1 MTTNT
6 RQSLLF
12 ALTLLAFAGVGAGY
26 AWAF

>member
-26 AWAF
+26 AIAF

>member
-1 MTTNT
+1 MTTLT
-6 RQSLLF
+6 RDRLLF